1 MVTNSKV
8 YELNAWRDNN
18 ITINCTQGEYSE
30 LTFTGSSLTDIKG
43 KKINFQLYD
52 EDGLIDLSDV
62 DEVYYD
68 AVNEQGEQSA
78 CDALVI
84 NKTTNTV
91 ILGLSKTM
99 TSKSGKVKGE
109 IRLVTSKVDGNNKV
123 TSTNTKFYGVN
134 LKVNKSNDDGGLID
148 NPQFSELEKLITYV
162 KMAGKITDED
172 IDFAKYLIDD
182 SSVATN
188 KTYSSSKIEELINV
202 IEANITDNQTKVELL
217 TSLVNS
223 LINDAQS
230 STTTTYSSSKIEEM
244 STNTNKKLSDVE
256 EKLPRR
262 IVVTVDDNG
271 NATFSLSN
279 LPIAEGNF
287 DEDDFDD

>member
-1 MVTNSKV
+1 MKTNSKV

-109 IRLVTSKVDGNNKV
+109 IRLVTSKVDGNNKI

-162 KMAGKITDED
+162 KIAGKITDED

-202 IEANITDNQTKVELL
+202 IEANITDNETKVELL

-279 LPIAEGNF
+279 LPVT
-287 DEDDFDD
+287 

>member
-1 MVTNSKV
+1 MKTNSKV

-30 LTFTGSSLTDIKG
+30 LIFTGSSLTDIKG

-52 EDGLIDLSDV
+52 EDGLISLSDV

-99 TSKSGKVKGE
+99 TFKSGKVKGE
-109 IRLVTSKVDGNNKV
+109 IRLVTSKVDGNNKI

-148 NPQFSELEKLITYV
+148 NPQFSELEKLITYI
-162 KMAGKITDED
+162 KIAGKITGED

-182 SSVATN
+182 NNVATN

-202 IEANITDNQTKVELL
+202 IEANITDNKTKVELL

-230 STTTTYSSSKIEEM
+230 SNTTTYSSAKVEEIA
-244 STNTNKKLSDVE
+244 TEINKKISDAKE
-256 EKLPRR
+256 QLPRR
-262 IVVTVDDNG
+262 IVVTVDNNG

-279 LPIAEGNF
+279 LPVAEGK
-287 DEDDFDD
+287 FDDEIT

>member
-109 IRLVTSKVDGNNKV
+109 IRLVTSKVDGNNKI

-148 NPQFSELEKLITYV
+148 NPQFSELEKLITYI
-162 KMAGKITDED
+162 KIAGKITDED
-172 IDFAKYLIDD
+172 IDFARYLIDD
-182 SSVATN
+182 SSVATT

-202 IEANITDNQTKVELL
+202 IEANITDNETKVELL

-230 STTTTYSSSKIEEM
+230 STTTTYSSAKIEEI
-244 STNTNKKLSDVE
+244 TTEINNKISDAKE
-256 EKLPRR
+256 QLPRR

-271 NATFSLSN
+271 NATLSLSN

-287 DEDDFDD
+287 DDEIT

>member
-1 MVTNSKV
+1 MKTNSNV

-109 IRLVTSKVDGNNKV
+109 IRLVTSKVDGNNKI

-162 KMAGKITDED
+162 KIAGKITDED
-172 IDFAKYLIDD
+172 IDFARYLIDD
-182 SSVATN
+182 SSVATT

-202 IEANITDNQTKVELL
+202 IEANITDNETKVELL

-230 STTTTYSSSKIEEM
+230 STTTTYSSAKIEEI
-244 STNTNKKLSDVE
+244 TTEINNKISDAKE
-256 EKLPRR
+256 QLPRR

-279 LPIAEGNF
+279 LPVAEG
-287 DEDDFDD
+287 

>member
-91 ILGLSKTM
+91 MLGLSKTM

-148 NPQFSELEKLITYV
+148 NPQFSELEKLITYI
-162 KMAGKITDED
+162 KIAGKITDED
-172 IDFAKYLIDD
+172 IDFTRYLIDD

-188 KTYSSSKIEELINV
+188 KTYSSSKIEELINA
-202 IEANITDNQTKVELL
+202 IEANITDNETKVELL

-223 LINDAQS
+223 LINDAQP

-244 STNTNKKLSDVE
+244 STEINNKISDAKE
-256 EKLPRR
+256 QLPRR

-279 LPIAEGNF
+279 LPVAEGS
-287 DEDDFDD
+287 FDD

>member
-30 LTFTGSSLTDIKG
+30 LTFTGGSLTDIKG

-78 CDALVI
+78 CDALAI

-162 KMAGKITDED
+162 KIAGKITDED

-182 SSVATN
+182 SNVATT

-202 IEANITDNQTKVELL
+202 IEANITDNETKVELL

-287 DEDDFDD
+287 DD

>member
-1 MVTNSKV
+1 MKTNSRV

-18 ITINCTQGEYSE
+18 IIINCTQGEYSE

-99 TSKSGKVKGE
+99 TFKSGKVKGE
-109 IRLVTSKVDGNNKV
+109 IRLVTSKVDGNNKI

-148 NPQFSELEKLITYV
+148 NPQFSELEKLITYI
-162 KMAGKITDED
+162 KIAGKITGED

-182 SSVATN
+182 NNVAIN

-202 IEANITDNQTKVELL
+202 IETNITDNKTKVELL

-230 STTTTYSSSKIEEM
+230 SNTTTYSSAKIEEI
-244 STNTNKKLSDVE
+244 TTEINKKISDAKE
-256 EKLPRR
+256 QLPRR
-262 IVVTVDDNG
+262 IVVTVDNNG
-271 NATFSLSN
+271 DATFSLSN
-279 LPIAEGNF
+279 LPVAEGK
-287 DEDDFDD
+287 FDDEIT

>member
-109 IRLVTSKVDGNNKV
+109 IRLVTSKVDGNNKI

-148 NPQFSELEKLITYV
+148 NPQFSELEKLITYI
-162 KMAGKITDED
+162 KIAGKITGED

-182 SSVATN
+182 SSVATT

-202 IEANITDNQTKVELL
+202 IEANITDNETKVELL

-230 STTTTYSSSKIEEM
+230 STTTTYSSAKIEEI
-244 STNTNKKLSDVE
+244 TTEINNKISDAKE
-256 EKLPRR
+256 QLPRR

-279 LPIAEGNF
+279 LPVA
-287 DEDDFDD
+287 

>member
-162 KMAGKITDED
+162 KIAGKITDED

-202 IEANITDNQTKVELL
+202 IEANITDNETKVELL

-230 STTTTYSSSKIEEM
+230 STTTTYSSAKIEEM

-279 LPIAEGNF
+279 LPVAEGNF
-287 DEDDFDD
+287 DDEIT

>member
-1 MVTNSKV
+1 MITNSKV

-148 NPQFSELEKLITYV
+148 NPQFSELEKLITYI
-162 KMAGKITDED
+162 KIAGKITDED
-172 IDFAKYLIDD
+172 IDFARYLIDD
-182 SSVATN
+182 SSVATT

-202 IEANITDNQTKVELL
+202 IEANITDNETKVELL

-230 STTTTYSSSKIEEM
+230 STTTTYSSAKIEEI
-244 STNTNKKLSDVE
+244 TTEINNKISDAKE
-256 EKLPRR
+256 QLPRR

-279 LPIAEGNF
+279 LPVAEGS
-287 DEDDFDD
+287 FDDEIT

>member
-109 IRLVTSKVDGNNKV
+109 IRLVTSKVDGNNKI

-148 NPQFSELEKLITYV
+148 NPQFSELEKLITYI
-162 KMAGKITDED
+162 KIAGKITDED
-172 IDFAKYLIDD
+172 IDFARYLIDD
-182 SSVATN
+182 SSVATT

-202 IEANITDNQTKVELL
+202 IEANITDNETKVELL

-230 STTTTYSSSKIEEM
+230 STTTTYSSAKIEEI
-244 STNTNKKLSDVE
+244 TTEINNKISDAKE
-256 EKLPRR
+256 QLPRR
-262 IVVTVDDNG
+262 IVVAVDDNG

-279 LPIAEGNF
+279 LPIA
-287 DEDDFDD
+287 

>member
-109 IRLVTSKVDGNNKV
+109 IRLVTSKVDGNNKI

-148 NPQFSELEKLITYV
+148 NPQFSELEKLITYI
-162 KMAGKITDED
+162 KIAGKITDED
-172 IDFAKYLIDD
+172 IDFARYLIDD
-182 SSVATN
+182 SNVATT

-202 IEANITDNQTKVELL
+202 IEANITDNETKVELL

-230 STTTTYSSSKIEEM
+230 STTTTYSSAKIEEI
-244 STNTNKKLSDVE
+244 TTEINNKISDAKE
-256 EKLPRR
+256 QLPRR

-279 LPIAEGNF
+279 LPVAEGS
-287 DEDDFDD
+287 FDDEIT

>member
-1 MVTNSKV
+1 MKTNSKV

-109 IRLVTSKVDGNNKV
+109 IRLVTSKVDGNNKI

-162 KMAGKITDED
+162 KIAGKITDED

-182 SSVATN
+182 SNVATN

-256 EKLPRR
+256 KKLPRR

-279 LPIAEGNF
+279 LPVA
-287 DEDDFDD
+287 

>member
-162 KMAGKITDED
+162 KIAGKITDED
-172 IDFAKYLIDD
+172 IDFARYLIDD

-202 IEANITDNQTKVELL
+202 IEANITDNETKVELL

-230 STTTTYSSSKIEEM
+230 STTTTYSSAKIEEIA
-244 STNTNKKLSDVE
+244 TEINNKISDAKE
-256 EKLPRR
+256 QLPRR
-262 IVVTVDDNG
+262 IVMTVDDNG

-279 LPIAEGNF
+279 LPVAEGS
-287 DEDDFDD
+287 FDDEIT

>member
-162 KMAGKITDED
+162 KIAGKITDED

-182 SSVATN
+182 SNVATT

-202 IEANITDNQTKVELL
+202 IEANITDNETKVELL

-230 STTTTYSSSKIEEM
+230 STTTTYSSAKIEEI
-244 STNTNKKLSDVE
+244 TTEINNKISDAKE
-256 EKLPRR
+256 QLPRR
-262 IVVTVDDNG
+262 IVVTVEDNG

-279 LPIAEGNF
+279 LPVAEGS
-287 DEDDFDD
+287 FDD

>member
-1 MVTNSKV
+1 MKTNSKV

-18 ITINCTQGEYSE
+18 IIINCTQGEYSE

-99 TSKSGKVKGE
+99 TFKSGKVKGE
-109 IRLVTSKVDGNNKV
+109 IRLVTSKVDGNNKI

-148 NPQFSELEKLITYV
+148 NPQFSELEKLITYI
-162 KMAGKITDED
+162 KIAGKITGED

-182 SSVATN
+182 NNVAIN

-202 IEANITDNQTKVELL
+202 IETNITDNKTKVELL

-230 STTTTYSSSKIEEM
+230 SNTTTYSSAKIEEI
-244 STNTNKKLSDVE
+244 TTEINKKISDAKE
-256 EKLPRR
+256 QLPRR
-262 IVVTVDDNG
+262 IVVTVDNNG
-271 NATFSLSN
+271 DATFSLSN
-279 LPIAEGNF
+279 LPVAEGK
-287 DEDDFDD
+287 FDDEIT

>member
-162 KMAGKITDED
+162 KIAGKITDED

-182 SSVATN
+182 SNVATT

-202 IEANITDNQTKVELL
+202 IEANITDNETKVELL

-287 DEDDFDD
+287 DD

>member
-91 ILGLSKTM
+91 ILGLTKTM
-99 TSKSGKVKGE
+99 TFKSGKVKGE
-109 IRLVTSKVDGNNKV
+109 IRLVTSKVDGNNKI

-287 DEDDFDD
+287 DD

>member
-1 MVTNSKV
+1 MKTNSRV

-78 CDALVI
+78 CDALVV

-109 IRLVTSKVDGNNKV
+109 IRLVTSKVDGNNKI

-134 LKVNKSNDDGGLID
+134 LKINKSNDDGDLID
-148 NPQFSELEKLITYV
+148 NPQFSELEKLITYI
-162 KMAGKITDED
+162 KIAGKITDED

-188 KTYSSSKIEELINV
+188 KTYSSAKIEELINV
-202 IEANITDNQTKVELL
+202 IEANITDNKTKVELL

-230 STTTTYSSSKIEEM
+230 SNTTTYSSAKIEEI
-244 STNTNKKLSDVE
+244 TTEINKKISDAKE
-256 EKLPRR
+256 QLPRR
-262 IVVTVDDNG
+262 VVVTVDDNG

-279 LPIAEGNF
+279 LPVAEGK
-287 DEDDFDD
+287 FDDEIT

>member
-109 IRLVTSKVDGNNKV
+109 IRLVTSKVDGNNKI

-148 NPQFSELEKLITYV
+148 NPQFSELEKLITYI
-162 KMAGKITDED
+162 KIAGKITGED

-182 SSVATN
+182 SNVATT

-202 IEANITDNQTKVELL
+202 IEANITDNETKVELL

-230 STTTTYSSSKIEEM
+230 STTTTYSSAKIEEI
-244 STNTNKKLSDVE
+244 TTEINNKISDAKE
-256 EKLPRR
+256 QLPRR
-262 IVVTVDDNG
+262 IVVTVEDNG

-279 LPIAEGNF
+279 LPVAEGS
-287 DEDDFDD
+287 FDDEIT

>member
-109 IRLVTSKVDGNNKV
+109 IRLVTSKVDGNNKI

-162 KMAGKITDED
+162 KIAGKITDED

-182 SSVATN
+182 SNVATT

-202 IEANITDNQTKVELL
+202 IEANITDNETKVELL

-230 STTTTYSSSKIEEM
+230 STTTTYSSAKIEEI
-244 STNTNKKLSDVE
+244 TTEINNKISDAKE
-256 EKLPRR
+256 QLPRR

-287 DEDDFDD
+287 DDEIT

>member
-1 MVTNSKV
+1 MKTNSKV

-99 TSKSGKVKGE
+99 TFKSGKVKGE
-109 IRLVTSKVDGNNKV
+109 IRLVTSKVDGNNKI

-148 NPQFSELEKLITYV
+148 NPQFSELEKLITYI
-162 KMAGKITDED
+162 KIAAKITDED
-172 IDFAKYLIDD
+172 IDFVKYLIDD
-182 SSVATN
+182 NNVATN
-188 KTYSSSKIEELINV
+188 KTYSSSKIEEIATGINAK
-202 IEANITDNQTKVELL
+202 ISDTKEL
-217 TSLVNS
+217 
-223 LINDAQS
+223 
-230 STTTTYSSSKIEEM
+230 
-244 STNTNKKLSDVE
+244 
-256 EKLPRR
+256 LPRR
-262 IVVTVDDNG
+262 IVMSVDDTG
-271 NATFSLSN
+271 NAKFSLSN
-279 LPIAEGNF
+279 LPIAEGEF
-287 DEDDFDD
+287 DEI

>member
-1 MVTNSKV
+1 MKTNSKV

-109 IRLVTSKVDGNNKV
+109 IRLVTSKVDGNNKI

-148 NPQFSELEKLITYV
+148 NPQFSELEKIIIYI
-162 KMAGKITDED
+162 KIAGKITDED

-182 SSVATN
+182 SNVATT

-202 IEANITDNQTKVELL
+202 IEANITDNETKVELL

-230 STTTTYSSSKIEEM
+230 STTTTYSSAKIEEI
-244 STNTNKKLSDVE
+244 TTEINNKISDAKE
-256 EKLPRR
+256 QLPRR

-279 LPIAEGNF
+279 LPTVEG
-287 DEDDFDD
+287 

>member
-109 IRLVTSKVDGNNKV
+109 IRLVTSKVDGNNKI

-162 KMAGKITDED
+162 KIAGKITDED
-172 IDFAKYLIDD
+172 IDFARYLIDD
-182 SSVATN
+182 SSVATT

-202 IEANITDNQTKVELL
+202 IEANITDNETKVELL

-230 STTTTYSSSKIEEM
+230 STTTTYSSAKIEEI
-244 STNTNKKLSDVE
+244 TTEINNKISDAKE
-256 EKLPRR
+256 QLPRR

-279 LPIAEGNF
+279 LPVAEGNF
-287 DEDDFDD
+287 DDEIT

>member
-52 EDGLIDLSDV
+52 EDGLIDLRDV

-109 IRLVTSKVDGNNKV
+109 IRLVTSKVDGNNKI

-162 KMAGKITDED
+162 KIAGKITDED

-182 SSVATN
+182 SNVATT

-202 IEANITDNQTKVELL
+202 IEANITDNETKVELL

-230 STTTTYSSSKIEEM
+230 STTTTYSSAKIEEI
-244 STNTNKKLSDVE
+244 TTEINNKISDAKE
-256 EKLPRR
+256 QLPRR
-262 IVVTVDDNG
+262 IVVTVEDNG

-279 LPIAEGNF
+279 LPVA
-287 DEDDFDD
+287 

>member
-78 CDALVI
+78 SDALVI

-109 IRLVTSKVDGNNKV
+109 IRLVTSKVDGNNKI

-148 NPQFSELEKLITYV
+148 NPQFSELEKLITYI
-162 KMAGKITDED
+162 KIAGKITDED
-172 IDFAKYLIDD
+172 IDFARYLIDD
-182 SSVATN
+182 SSVATT

-202 IEANITDNQTKVELL
+202 IEANITDNETKVELL

-244 STNTNKKLSDVE
+244 STNTNKKISDVE

-279 LPIAEGNF
+279 LPVAEGNF
-287 DEDDFDD
+287 DDEIT

>member
-109 IRLVTSKVDGNNKV
+109 IRLVTSKVDGNNKI

-148 NPQFSELEKLITYV
+148 NPQFSELEKLITYI
-162 KMAGKITDED
+162 KIAGKITGED

-182 SSVATN
+182 SSVATT

-202 IEANITDNQTKVELL
+202 IEANITDNETKVELL

-230 STTTTYSSSKIEEM
+230 STTTTYSSAKIEEI
-244 STNTNKKLSDVE
+244 TTEINNKISDAKE
-256 EKLPRR
+256 QLPRR

-279 LPIAEGNF
+279 LPIAEG
-287 DEDDFDD
+287 

>member
-30 LTFTGSSLTDIKG
+30 LIFTGSSLTDIKG

-109 IRLVTSKVDGNNKV
+109 IRLVTSKVDGNNKI

-148 NPQFSELEKLITYV
+148 NPQFSELEKLITYI
-162 KMAGKITDED
+162 KIAGKITDED
-172 IDFAKYLIDD
+172 IDFARYLIDD
-182 SSVATN
+182 SSVATT

-202 IEANITDNQTKVELL
+202 IEANITDNETKVELL

-230 STTTTYSSSKIEEM
+230 STTTTYSSAKIEEI
-244 STNTNKKLSDVE
+244 TTEINNKISDAKE
-256 EKLPRR
+256 QLPRR

-279 LPIAEGNF
+279 LPVA
-287 DEDDFDD
+287 

>member
-52 EDGLIDLSDV
+52 EDGLIDLRDV

-109 IRLVTSKVDGNNKV
+109 IRLVTSKVDGNNKI

-148 NPQFSELEKLITYV
+148 NPQFSELEKLITYI
-162 KMAGKITDED
+162 KIAGKITDED
-172 IDFAKYLIDD
+172 IDFARYLIDD
-182 SSVATN
+182 SNVATT

-202 IEANITDNQTKVELL
+202 IEANITDNETKVELL

-230 STTTTYSSSKIEEM
+230 STTTTYSSAKIEEI
-244 STNTNKKLSDVE
+244 TPEINNKISDAKE
-256 EKLPRR
+256 QLPRR

-279 LPIAEGNF
+279 LPVA
-287 DEDDFDD
+287 

>member
-30 LTFTGSSLTDIKG
+30 LTFTGSSLTAIKG

-109 IRLVTSKVDGNNKV
+109 IRLVTSKVDGNNKI

-148 NPQFSELEKLITYV
+148 NPQFSELEKLITYI
-162 KMAGKITDED
+162 KIAGKITDED
-172 IDFAKYLIDD
+172 IDFARYLIDD

-202 IEANITDNQTKVELL
+202 IEANITDNETKVELL

-230 STTTTYSSSKIEEM
+230 STTTTYSSAKIEEI
-244 STNTNKKLSDVE
+244 TTEINNKISDAKE
-256 EKLPRR
+256 QLPRR

-279 LPIAEGNF
+279 LPVAEGS
-287 DEDDFDD
+287 FDDEIT

>member
-1 MVTNSKV
+1 MKTNSRV

-18 ITINCTQGEYSE
+18 IIINCTQGEYSE

-99 TSKSGKVKGE
+99 TFKSGKVKGE
-109 IRLVTSKVDGNNKV
+109 IRLVTSKVDGNNKI

-134 LKVNKSNDDGGLID
+134 LKVNKSNDDGVLID
-148 NPQFSELEKLITYV
+148 NPQFSELEKLITYI
-162 KMAGKITDED
+162 KIAGKITGED

-182 SSVATN
+182 NNVAIN

-202 IEANITDNQTKVELL
+202 IETNITDNKTKVELL

-230 STTTTYSSSKIEEM
+230 SNTTTYSSAKIEEI
-244 STNTNKKLSDVE
+244 TTEINKKISDAKE
-256 EKLPRR
+256 QLPRR
-262 IVVTVDDNG
+262 IVVTVDNNG
-271 NATFSLSN
+271 DATFSLSN
-279 LPIAEGNF
+279 LPVAEGK
-287 DEDDFDD
+287 FDDEIT

>member
-1 MVTNSKV
+1 MKTNSKV

-109 IRLVTSKVDGNNKV
+109 IRVVTSKVDGNNKI

-162 KMAGKITDED
+162 KIAGKITDED

-182 SSVATN
+182 SNVATT

-202 IEANITDNQTKVELL
+202 IEANITDNETKVELL

-230 STTTTYSSSKIEEM
+230 STTTTYSSAKIEEI
-244 STNTNKKLSDVE
+244 TTEINNKISDAKE
-256 EKLPRR
+256 QLPRR
-262 IVVTVDDNG
+262 IVVTVEDNG

-279 LPIAEGNF
+279 LPVAEGS
-287 DEDDFDD
+287 FDDEIT

>member
-109 IRLVTSKVDGNNKV
+109 IRLVTSKVDGNNKI

-148 NPQFSELEKLITYV
+148 NPQFSELEKLITYI
-162 KMAGKITDED
+162 KIAGKITGED

-182 SSVATN
+182 SNVATT

-202 IEANITDNQTKVELL
+202 IEANITDNETKVELL

-230 STTTTYSSSKIEEM
+230 STTTTYSSAKIEEI
-244 STNTNKKLSDVE
+244 TTEINNKISDAKE
-256 EKLPRR
+256 QLPRR

-279 LPIAEGNF
+279 LPVAEGS
-287 DEDDFDD
+287 FDDEIT

>member
-109 IRLVTSKVDGNNKV
+109 IRVGTSKVYGNNKI

-148 NPQFSELEKLITYV
+148 NPQFSELEKLITYI
-162 KMAGKITDED
+162 KIAGKITDED
-172 IDFAKYLIDD
+172 IDFARYLIDD
-182 SSVATN
+182 SSVATT

-202 IEANITDNQTKVELL
+202 IEANITDNETKVELL

-230 STTTTYSSSKIEEM
+230 STTTTYSSAKIEEI
-244 STNTNKKLSDVE
+244 TTEINNKISDAKE
-256 EKLPRR
+256 QLPRR

-279 LPIAEGNF
+279 LPVA
-287 DEDDFDD
+287 

>member
-162 KMAGKITDED
+162 KIAGKITDED

-182 SSVATN
+182 SNVATT

-202 IEANITDNQTKVELL
+202 IEANITDNETKVELL

-230 STTTTYSSSKIEEM
+230 STTTTYSSAKIEEI
-244 STNTNKKLSDVE
+244 TTEINNKISDAKE
-256 EKLPRR
+256 QLPRR

-279 LPIAEGNF
+279 LPITEGNF
-287 DEDDFDD
+287 DDEIT

>member
-109 IRLVTSKVDGNNKV
+109 IRLVTSKVDGNNKI

-162 KMAGKITDED
+162 KIAGKITDED

-182 SSVATN
+182 SNVATT

-202 IEANITDNQTKVELL
+202 IEANITDNETKVELL

-230 STTTTYSSSKIEEM
+230 STTTTYSSAKIEEI
-244 STNTNKKLSDVE
+244 TTEINNKISDAKE
-256 EKLPRR
+256 QLPRR
-262 IVVTVDDNG
+262 IVVTVEDNG

-279 LPIAEGNF
+279 LPVAEGS
-287 DEDDFDD
+287 FDDEIT

>member
-162 KMAGKITDED
+162 KIAGKITDED

-182 SSVATN
+182 SNVATT

-202 IEANITDNQTKVELL
+202 IEANITDNETKVELL
-217 TSLVNS
+217 TSVVNS

-287 DEDDFDD
+287 DD

>member
-109 IRLVTSKVDGNNKV
+109 IRLVTSKVDGNNKA

-162 KMAGKITDED
+162 KIAGKITDED

-182 SSVATN
+182 SNVATT

-287 DEDDFDD
+287 DD

>member
-109 IRLVTSKVDGNNKV
+109 IRLVTSKVDGNNKI

-162 KMAGKITDED
+162 KIAGKITDED
-172 IDFAKYLIDD
+172 IDFARYLIDD
-182 SSVATN
+182 SSVATT

-202 IEANITDNQTKVELL
+202 IEANITDNETKVELL

-230 STTTTYSSSKIEEM
+230 STTTTYSSAKIEEI
-244 STNTNKKLSDVE
+244 TTEINNKISDAKE
-256 EKLPRR
+256 QLPRR

-279 LPIAEGNF
+279 LPVAEGS
-287 DEDDFDD
+287 FDDEIT